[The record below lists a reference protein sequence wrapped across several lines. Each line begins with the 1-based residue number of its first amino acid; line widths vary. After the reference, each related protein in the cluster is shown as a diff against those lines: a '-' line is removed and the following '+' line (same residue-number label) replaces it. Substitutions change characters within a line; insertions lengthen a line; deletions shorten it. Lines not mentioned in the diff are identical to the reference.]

1 MKHINKQ
8 KKLYKK
14 KNCFYLIDFGIIIL
28 KNKKKKEEANYS
40 YKSFL
45 MFFNQFINED
55 IRDFCCCYFAFINK
69 KKTKLKYKRKAQA
82 SFIFLS
88 IFEIMK

>member
-28 KNKKKKEEANYS
+28 KNKKKEAKYS

-55 IRDFCCCYFAFINK
+55 IRDFCCCCCYFAFINK
-69 KKTKLKYKRKAQA
+69 KKTKLKYKRKAKS
-82 SFIFLS
+82 SFFCQYLN
-88 IFEIMK
+88 E